1 MINNAYISKAVQI
14 NRLWTWDLEYKD
26 TLYKEITDPYLKTD
40 VNFANLKEDPGSSY
54 FMSDSL

>member
-1 MINNAYISKAVQI
+1 MINNSYISKAVQI

-40 VNFANLKEDPGSSY
+40 VNFANLP
-54 FMSDSL
+54 